1 MKKLLYTSLF
11 LLFALSIAKAQP
23 YNMQNHNG
31 QIIITCGADF
41 YDNASGNYSNNV
53 NQTITFKSNHP
64 INTHIRMSFNTFK
77 VDNSDTLYV
86 YDGPTTSSPLIGK
99 YNNSN
104 PLTGGQNVVESSIY
118 NNTGELTFQFKTN
131 ASVVND
137 GWFAS
142 LVCIPQCQRIIAKVD
157 SSLTT
162 PHPAD
167 SNFID
172 ICPGVPVTFH
182 GSADFIQNNVLY
194 HQSLAG
200 SKFQWNFG
208 DGTID
213 TGMVIT
219 HNFTQIRGYDI
230 QLKVTD
236 SIGCTSSNAIYT
248 RVRVSSNPIRN
259 LNLLNEMCSHPD
271 VPVEIK
277 AGTPTFSNIVLKP
290 YTYTQNSSESFDSTM
305 FIPDGPNC
313 AVQCYNTNVT
323 FNQFLPGAT
332 IQSANDIISICVN
345 MEHSFAGDL
354 GFKIHCPNG
363 QTVILDPNT
372 HSGGAYLGE
381 PYGGGNHS
389 NFDNGCDPAN
399 NPHGTG
405 WTYCWSEIYTTAA
418 TQTFDQLSSSVSG
431 TIDSTNQILHTNYI
445 KPQNTLAGLI
455 GCPLNGMWNIEIC
468 DDYGADNGYI
478 FNWTLNLAANLLP
491 IQWTYSVGIDSVAYT
506 GPFITGTT
514 DTSAFVVPTQGGTFP
529 YNVSVIDDFGCHWDT
544 TISLTV
550 IPKPVVNLGNDT
562 VVCSGTILTL
572 DAGNPGATYEWQP
585 YGETTQTIQTFNSP
599 VGALIDYIVTVSQS
613 SGSLTC
619 KSADTLVLT
628 IHEKPNISYLL
639 NPSQIPLTGC
649 EPVTVSISDESTP
662 DTEINYYSWDFG
674 DGTVSNDKNPTH
686 TYMAGTFNLK
696 VNMKTVYGCE
706 STQDVTPFAIVFP
719 QPVADFNWT
728 PTVATITNPIVNF
741 FNLTQPNVGSNY
753 VWDFGDAQTSTDVN
767 PVHTFNAIN
776 SYTVTLYA
784 TNSNGCNDTISKVIK
799 VVNDILDFPN
809 VITPNGDGKNDF
821 FEISGLLDGGFTK
834 TNLSVYNRWGKK
846 ILDADNYQNNWN
858 GEDAPDGVYYF
869 VFKGV
874 NYVNREIEFKGS
886 LTILRSK

>member
-1 MKKLLYTSLF
+1 MKKIALLLVG
-11 LLFALSIAKAQP
+11 LMIIAANSFSQTYYIQNNPSQP
-23 YNMQNHNG
+23 VV
-31 QIIITCGADF
+31 TCSGDF
-41 YDNASGNYSNNV
+41 YAATSGNYGNNWM
-53 NQTITFKSNHP
+53 NKITFKSSNP
-64 INTHIRMSFNTFK
+64 ATSHIRVSFNTFD
-77 VDNSDTLYV
+77 VHPSDTLFV
-86 YDGPTTSSPLIGK
+86 YDGPTTASPLIGK
-99 YNNSN
+99 FNNNNPLAGGNNSVQSTIVN
-104 PLTGGQNVVESSIY
+104 A
-118 NNTGELTFQFKTN
+118 TGELTFLLKTDGSNN
-131 ASVVND
+131 AA

-142 LVCIPQCQRIIAKVD
+142 IVCIKACQKIIAYVD
-157 SSLTT
+157 STLSI
-162 PHPAD
+162 PHPGD
-167 SNFID
+167 SNYFD
-172 ICPGVPVTFH
+172 ICYGDTVKFH
-182 GSADFIQNNVLY
+182 GSAFFPQNDSVY
-194 HQSLAG
+194 HQSLTN
-200 SKFQWNFG
+200 SKFYWDFG
-208 DGTID
+208 DGSID
-213 TGMVIT
+213 SGLVVS
-219 HNFTQIRGYDI
+219 HYFNLIRGFDI
-230 QLKVTD
+230 KLQVKD
-236 SIGCTSSNAIYT
+236 SIGCVNFNAVGT
-248 RVRVSSNPIRN
+248 RVRVSNMPI
-259 LNLLNEMCSHPD
+259 SK
-271 VPVEIK
+271 I
-277 AGTPTFSNIVLKP
+277 NIVPTICSGDSVNIYGGVNNYSTFVLNP
-290 YTYTQNSSESFDSTM
+290 WSYTQSSSQTFDSTM

-313 AVQCYNTNVT
+313 AIQCYNTNVT
-323 FNQFLPGAT
+323 FNQFNPGST
-332 IQSANDIISICVN
+332 IQSASDVISICVN

-363 QTVILDPNT
+363 QTVVLDPNT

-381 PYGGGNHS
+381 PFGGSNHS
-389 NFDNGCDPAN
+389 SSDNGCDPVN

-445 KPQNTLAGLI
+445 KPQNSLAGLI

-468 DDYGADNGYI
+468 DDYGQDNGYI
-478 FNWTLNLAANLLP
+478 FNWTLNLASHLLP
-491 IQWTYSVGIDSVAYT
+491 INWTYSVGIDSIGIN
-506 GPFITGTT
+506 GPYIVSRT
-514 DTSAFVVPTQGGTFP
+514 DSSAIIKPQSGGTFA
-529 YNVSVIDDFGCHWDT
+529 YQVNTIDAFGCSWDT
-544 TISLTV
+544 TFNLTV
-550 IPKPVVNLGNDT
+550 QQTPLKYLGNDT
-562 VVCSGTILTL
+562 AVCSGTVLTL
-572 DAGNPGATYEWQP
+572 DAGNPGATYEWMP
-585 YGETTQTIQTFNSP
+585 NGETTQTIQTANITQ
-599 VGALIDYIVTVSQS
+599 ADIINYIVKMTNTDGLLQ
-613 SGSLTC
+613 C
-619 KSADTLVLT
+619 ISADTLVLT
-628 IHEKPNISYLL
+628 IHEKPNISYLQ
-639 NPSQIPLTGC
+639 NPTQIPLTGC

-674 DGTVSNDKNPTH
+674 DGTVLNDKNPTH

-728 PTVATITNPIVNF
+728 PNVATITNPIVNF
-741 FNLTQPNVGSNY
+741 FNLTQPSVGSNY

-846 ILDADNYQNNWN
+846 ILGADNYQNNWN